1 MAKGKAQENAM
12 LLDPNRQRIAKDM
25 SVMPGG
31 PENNNPMNVTDID
44 STPIGG
50 TSIYGDY
57 RQQYPQMGTAPLNPF
72 QVPNSKVRGGN
83 AMGQKL
89 NAGPYGMQM
98 QPDVNGNSPMADMME
113 ASRLAMRA
121 DPMLPRSNMG
131 LAGSPAVPGGM
142 PGNMPGTTGQPLMPG
157 NPGLA
162 GNQMMPPAMDSG
174 AGMIPGST
182 PQKTG
187 QKKKGGK
194 K

>member
-1 MAKGKAQENAM
+1 MKNKAKENSM

-31 PENNNPMNVTDID
+31 PENNNPMNVTDIQ
-44 STPIGG
+44 SPPINS

-57 RQQYPQMGTAPLNPF
+57 TQQYPQMGDGMVNPNRVKNSFVPGYMAP
-72 QVPNSKVRGGN
+72 
-83 AMGQKL
+83 GQRL
-89 NAGPYGMQM
+89 NANYGRVQ
-98 QPDVNGNSPMADMME
+98 QPDMNGNSPMADMME
-113 ASRLAMRA
+113 SSRLAMRA

-131 LAGSPAVPGGM
+131 LAGSAAIPGGLPPDM
-142 PGNMPGTTGQPLMPG
+142 PGSTGQPLMPG

-162 GNQMMPPAMDSG
+162 NNAIPPMMDSG

-182 PQKTG
+182 PQKVG